1 MRIAVTE
8 HPTTVW
14 LSRQVT
20 QAFPWDTVPR
30 HLLRDRDASYGSAF
44 RRGVEAMGITEVITA
59 PAPHGRTLTSSA

>member
-20 QAFPWDTVPR
+20 QASRGTRFRAFCYATVTHRMARPS
-30 HLLRDRDASYGSAF
+30 DAGSKQWGS
-44 RRGVEAMGITEVITA
+44 RR
-59 PAPHGRTLTSSA
+59 